1 MLNYYAIKEYK
12 LIACSAEESLVIEYI
27 APTDQEIQ
35 DIVQRYKIEEHDA
48 RSCLDVNELGR
59 VKFED
64 DYTVFIM
71 KRPRSYSS
79 NNLLFQVTSI
89 GAFFTQGKIL
99 VIADEEPNLFGGK
112 QFAKV
117 RTRHDVLVNIL
128 YKFITHFISHLKVI
142 NAVSDEL
149 EQKISTSMENKY
161 LISMFS
167 LEKSLVYYLD
177 GITSN
182 VKVLDQIRLN
192 ANKIGLDV
200 TDLELLE
207 EVIIENQQCQKQAEI
222 YLNILTGLMDARSS
236 IVNNNLNLLFKRLT
250 VISIVFMP
258 LNLLTGFFGMSEFT
272 ALTERFGWWAPYTA
286 FSAALVLIGALTY
299 WIMMRVGPE
308 TR

>member
-1 MLNYYAIKEYK
+1 M
-12 LIACSAEESLVIEYI
+12 
-27 APTDQEIQ
+27 
-35 DIVQRYKIEEHDA
+35 
-48 RSCLDVNELGR
+48 G
-59 VKFED
+59 
-64 DYTVFIM
+64 
-71 KRPRSYSS
+71 SS
-79 NNLLFQVTSI
+79 
-89 GAFFTQGKIL
+89 
-99 VIADEEPNLFGGK
+99 
-112 QFAKV
+112 
-117 RTRHDVLVNIL
+117 
-128 YKFITHFISHLKVI
+128 
-142 NAVSDEL
+142 VSDCSCQEPTPNPSPEGSVRSFVSNRL
-149 EQKISTSMENKY
+149 RNMS
-161 LISMFS
+161 
-167 LEKSLVYYLD
+167 YLD

-192 ANKIGLDV
+192 ANKIGLDA

-207 EVIIENQQCQKQAEI
+207 EVMIENQQCQKQAEI

-286 FSAALVLIGALTY
+286 FSAALMLIGALTY